1 MVEST
6 VGVPLISPVVASME
20 IPFGNPGDI
29 DQEITAPPLAVG
41 ETEFIGVPLVRT
53 NALGL

>member
-20 IPFGNPGDI
+20 SPLGNPGEI
-29 DQEITAPPLAVG
+29 DQEMTAPPLEVG

-53 NALGL
+53 KAFGL